1 MIFII
6 RGHIRNAFEKKDLY
20 NLIKETYVIY
30 PDLKIFIHTWNIFA
44 NNISWDKK
52 RKVNNT
58 IVNEEV
64 IKAYFDDLSHLINH
78 IISDDDSKI
87 ELIGNIHGN
96 IKNTIAPVL
105 GWKNYWYG
113 KHKIIDY
120 IYNQKNINKN
130 EIVVNCRFD
139 VTMCCNSLSKEKIIY
154 FLKKHKETIF
164 TKNIF
169 LNTINKNLGVDNIY
183 IGNVNT
189 MYILIYKFFSDLDE
203 ILKISKTRHQ
213 EQLVYIINNT
223 LFD

>member
-6 RGHIRNAFEKKDLY
+6 RGHIRDAFKKQDLY

-44 NNISWDKK
+44 NNISWKK
-52 RKVNNT
+52 REVNNT

-64 IKAYFDDLSHLINH
+64 IKTYFGDLKHLIHH
-78 IISDDDSKI
+78 IIIDDDSKI
-87 ELIGNIHGN
+87 ELIGNLRGN
-96 IKNTIAPVL
+96 INNALAPIV

-113 KHKIIDY
+113 KYKIIDY
-120 IYNQKNINKN
+120 IYNQENINKN

-139 VTMCCNSLSKEKIIY
+139 VTLCCNSVTNEKIID
-154 FLKKHKETIF
+154 FLKKHLETIF

-169 LNTINKNLGVDNIY
+169 LDNKNKNLGVDNIY

-189 MYILIYKFFSDLDE
+189 MYILTYKFFSDLDE
-203 ILKISKTRHQ
+203 ILKTCKTRHQ
-213 EQLVYIINNT
+213 EQLVYSMNNT